1 LLSAQKR
8 VLLESV
14 IKKVI
19 VDVKDPAKS
28 RFVGEIVKY
37 LIDGGSGLRPKGD
50 RTV

>member
-1 LLSAQKR
+1 MLILFGYSQQVR
-8 VLLESV
+8 
-14 IKKVI
+14 
-19 VDVKDPAKS
+19 